1 MRALF
6 PSADWDAPVKA
17 VLNSLSQTILRIILK
32 GTDLSFD
39 PDRSLREIESAL
51 RMPAT
56 AVPDEVG
63 IRIVSLADRH
73 TVAKLSETH
82 IGRLEETL
90 GCRVTWE
97 HHCLPPSPIVLSD
110 LIFRDYFQPRLDP
123 EPFRAVNSVLESL
136 KNASLIIT
144 DDIADLAFLCESTY
158 PVLSHN
164 LERDPRSDLISIR
177 WQKYVKDHHKLPV
190 SVVDGLDI
198 PLTAS
203 SESLLALG
211 RYLRAPVFRVATIP
225 TFEPFTEHW
234 EYCERGTVDA
244 LDPDPFTAAILTWI
258 EKLSQPLR
266 PVHVRRGSRLQVSD
280 PAHFCSHMIN
290 ADAVDVIV
298 QHFDSF
304 IIAGQVSSVPYL
316 VQQLER
322 FGKRYVRVASHAPNI
337 LGTLTATYD
346 CLVLCGPFGD
356 FRPDVPTIALQH
368 AAPSW
373 RTLNFGALADRMP
386 RLNDAVPKSGTDWYF
401 RGSYERGRDRE
412 AWVRGRAALRDR
424 RRKGVAAPAA

>member
-1 MRALF
+1 MAENIFAVSLADGCRVGEIDGIETVCCGRPIHGVELKIVDGEIYVRSETSLVAYIGGQDIRDAEGYYPTGDLGELINGELFVSGRKQDLLIQAGRKYYLSDIDLRLNEIFPDIRGRAVTLALRDDRIGTETPLLLIESQDFFDRDDGPRIGAALTEATGLDQVDVAFVPPRFLTKTSSGKFNRRKSRADWLAVKAAARRSDTGARDPAAEMRASF

-17 VLNSLSQTILRIILK
+17 VLDSLSQTILRIILE

-158 PVLSHN
+158 P
-164 LERDPRSDLISIR
+164 
-177 WQKYVKDHHKLPV
+177 
-190 SVVDGLDI
+190 
-198 PLTAS
+198 
-203 SESLLALG
+203 
-211 RYLRAPVFRVATIP
+211 
-225 TFEPFTEHW
+225 
-234 EYCERGTVDA
+234 GTK
-244 LDPDPFTAAILTWI
+244 P
-258 EKLSQPLR
+258 
-266 PVHVRRGSRLQVSD
+266 
-280 PAHFCSHMIN
+280 
-290 ADAVDVIV
+290 
-298 QHFDSF
+298 
-304 IIAGQVSSVPYL
+304 
-316 VQQLER
+316 
-322 FGKRYVRVASHAPNI
+322 
-337 LGTLTATYD
+337 
-346 CLVLCGPFGD
+346 
-356 FRPDVPTIALQH
+356 
-368 AAPSW
+368 
-373 RTLNFGALADRMP
+373 
-386 RLNDAVPKSGTDWYF
+386 
-401 RGSYERGRDRE
+401 
-412 AWVRGRAALRDR
+412 
-424 RRKGVAAPAA
+424 